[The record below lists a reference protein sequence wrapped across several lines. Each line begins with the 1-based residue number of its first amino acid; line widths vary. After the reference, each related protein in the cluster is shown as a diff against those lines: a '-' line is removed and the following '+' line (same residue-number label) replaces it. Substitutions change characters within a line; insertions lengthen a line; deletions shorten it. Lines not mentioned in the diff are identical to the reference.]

1 VKSDDERISYLA
13 GDPAGDVDD
22 DERAALDELRAL
34 LADPALWAEP
44 SPDLEDRVVS
54 VIAAEAAVAGAP
66 GKVVSL
72 ADARQRRRGRLFG
85 AAAAAVAAAAIVI
98 VSLTVWRQDGD
109 DGVIIALQATQLA
122 PSASGSARV
131 FAEDSG
137 LRIELDATG
146 LPRRDGGL
154 YYQAWLRDA
163 AGNLV
168 PIGTFH
174 DGDHVT
180 LWAGVALADY
190 PTLTITEEQTDNDQA
205 SSGRRVLVGTVEA
218 K

>member
-1 VKSDDERISYLA
+1 MKSDDERISYLA

-54 VIAAEAAVAGAP
+54 VIAAEAVAAGAP
-66 GKVVSL
+66 GKVVNL

-174 DGDHVT
+174 DGEHVT